1 MTVEVQ
7 KGKYTNEKMSPA
19 WVAPKLSA
27 WMSLEGFQDRI
38 STQSP
43 KDSYEGLVLESW
55 KSKDTTSRQPSQIS
69 QPRRK
74 RGTQH
79 DNCTPLGVQLPCLW
93 YLTEAMKQPRW
104 GYESIIM
111 PIIQAKK
118 WRLREEKFLAQGHTA
133 SVWCSQLYHSTWN
146 LSNLGLGATCW
157 GTPVKFLALVGLGFP
172 ICTMKSPLT
181 PSLSWWGLQPEHSY
195 LPLIW
200 WFSTFNQISFEYS
213 YTSFLR
219 APHTQVRSVL
229 FFLTPSFQCLA
240 SCVYTVDS
248 KTTSQITLMLG
259 FKQED
264 KTAALW
270 SICMMQFHRLSF
282 LSVKGLLFRGP
293 LFTSEALG
301 QLCICRPEKNFP
313 PKYTG
318 RAANTYLSCL
328 HPTIHPP
335 TNLSIH
341 FPIYFIHS
349 LIQQILIKC
358 LLCARYCVSHWVLRK
373 DKNKLPVLME
383 FTVLWKIIGLS
394 RP

>member
-69 QPRRK
+69 RPRRK

-79 DNCTPLGVQLPCLW
+79 DNCTPLGVQLLCLW

-133 SVWCSQLYHSTWN
+133 SVWCSQLYHSTWD

-293 LFTSEALG
+293 LFRSALHL
-301 QLCICRPEKNFP
+301 QAWEEFP
-313 PKYTG
+313 TKVYRQSCKHIPFMSPSNHPSTHKFVHPFSHLLHSFINST
-318 RAANTYLSCL
+318 NTY
-328 HPTIHPP
+328 
-335 TNLSIH
+335 
-341 FPIYFIHS
+341 
-349 LIQQILIKC
+349 
-358 LLCARYCVSHWVLRK
+358 
-373 DKNKLPVLME
+373 
-383 FTVLWKIIGLS
+383 
-394 RP
+394 